1 MLRCS
6 STESRV
12 PWASASL
19 PVSSPGGARANKFA
33 HATQPHHIHQ
43 HDDQGNRLVTRAPR
57 ALTFSSAVMALAL
70 STPAGCGLSGLSL
83 SEVLPVSVLS
93 GGPAVDMELG
103 RIYVTRDETALKMD
117 LLYSVVAEEPRPA
130 VVLVHGDFWF
140 CGGGLHEAG
149 LSLGSGRPAS
159 PAGYPGVLGGQPV
172 DPGVQARPPFG
183 RVAPS
188 RRSGYDRRTLPL
200 R

>member
-33 HATQPHHIHQ
+33 HAPQPHHIHQ

-117 LLYSVVAEEPRPA
+117 LLYSVVAEEPWLWPPSFTGGISWSSWRSTRRPRSPS
-130 VVLVHGDFWF
+130 
-140 CGGGLHEAG
+140 EA
-149 LSLGSGRPAS
+149 
-159 PAGYPGVLGGQPV
+159 PV
-172 DPGVQARPPFG
+172 
-183 RVAPS
+183 
-188 RRSGYDRRTLPL
+188 RSGCPVAA
-200 R
+200 